1 MGGVSCPRDGD
12 SMHGQL
18 TFLQLSAEF
27 GGTKFGPFP
36 GPEIRLGSDEA
47 ASDITLPDALGV
59 LPQHVKI
66 LIQSDGSFIVA
77 PTERTAAVHVYRGSG
92 RAKHIATATALA
104 AGDSFALVTAEGP
117 RFIILAE
124 QPKQEKKKLGGK
136 KKKNMAPTAEGLFA
150 EIKRIGFTQVFRSRL
165 GNMFMTFWTRLKS
178 GTLFTPRVIIGF
190 LFLSTGW
197 IAAMGAGLAAI
208 GGLFAF
214 NGAQDELTEVRGDLA
229 DCRSV
234 GEGED
239 DIFTV
244 SQRILGDDEWASTLR
259 GDDTFQEAYIAG
271 IRSVHSNAND
281 YTWVYTQRSSDFT
294 SLRTQAIR
302 DSNLGPAFGEVFSY
316 VAATPGSIPERDW
329 YLWRE
334 TLLGDR
340 DCGRGPTRMTY
351 MQARNLEVAAM
362 PTVLVQS
369 SAFELLSTE
378 DKRTTVLGAPGLTDG
393 EIEGF
398 RSSEDEMTIAPV
410 GSNSSQA
417 CVYLE
422 GQDDRAS
429 ARDSVRALVRTLGPD
444 ARNIPG
450 AGQNYWIASRL
461 IRFFAAGMDLDYSTI
476 EFDGNA
482 PTPKLDEL
490 PSAQKDY
497 IVKMAATTAARAATI
512 RCLAALDDDNA
523 DSAEGILGPLP
534 GKIPCYVLFD
544 EAGVL

>member
-1 MGGVSCPRDGD
+1 
-12 SMHGQL
+12 MHGQL

-47 ASDITLPDALGV
+47 ASDITLPEALGV

-92 RAKHIATATALA
+92 RPKHIATATALA
-104 AGDSFALVTAEGP
+104 ANDSFALVTAEGP

-136 KKKNMAPTAEGLFA
+136 KKKNMAPTADGLFA

-165 GNMFMTFWTRLKS
+165 GNMGMKFWTRLKS

-208 GGLFAF
+208 GGMFAY
-214 NGAQDELTEVRGDLA
+214 NGAQDEITEVRGDLA
-229 DCRSV
+229 DCKSV

-244 SQRILGDDEWASTLR
+244 SERILGDDEWASTLR
-259 GDDTFQEAYIAG
+259 GDDTFHEAYIAG
-271 IRSVHSNAND
+271 IRSVHANADD
-281 YTWVYTQRSSDFT
+281 YTWVYTQSTSDFT
-294 SLRTQAIR
+294 TLRRQAIR
-302 DSNLGPAFGEVFSY
+302 DTNLGAAFGEVFSY

-351 MQARNLEVAAM
+351 MQSRNLDVAAM

-369 SAFELLSTE
+369 SAFDLLSTE
-378 DKRTTVLGAPGLTDG
+378 DKRTTLFGATGLTDS
-393 EIEGF
+393 EVESF
-398 RSSEDEMTIAPV
+398 RSADDEMTVAPV
-410 GSNSSQA
+410 GSNSSRA

-422 GQDDRAS
+422 GQDDRAE
-429 ARDSVRALVRTLGPD
+429 ARDIIRALTRTLGPE
-444 ARNIPG
+444 ARNLPG
-450 AGQNYWIASRL
+450 EGQNYWIASRL
-461 IRFFAAGMDLDYSTI
+461 VRFFAAGMEDDFDNI
-476 EFDGNA
+476 QFDGNA
-482 PTPKLDEL
+482 PTPELDEL
-490 PSAQKDY
+490 PSVDKDY

-523 DSAEGILGPLP
+523 DAAEAIVGELP

-544 EAGVL
+544 EAGLL

>member
-1 MGGVSCPRDGD
+1 
-12 SMHGQL
+12 MHGQL

-47 ASDITLPDALGV
+47 ASDITLPEALGV

-92 RAKHIATATALA
+92 RPKHIATATALA
-104 AGDSFALVTAEGP
+104 ANDSFALVTAEGP

-124 QPKQEKKKLGGK
+124 QAKQDHKKLGKK
-136 KKKNMAPTAEGLFA
+136 KKKNMAPTAEGMWA

-165 GNMFMTFWTRLKS
+165 GNMGMKFWTRLKS

-197 IAAMGAGLAAI
+197 IAAMGAGLAAV
-208 GGLFAF
+208 GGMFAF
-214 NGAQDELTEVRGDLA
+214 SGAQDEITEVRGDLA

-239 DIFTV
+239 NIFTV

-259 GDDTFQEAYIAG
+259 GDDTFHEAYIAG
-271 IRSVHSNAND
+271 ISSVHSNADD
-281 YTWVYTQRSSDFT
+281 YRWVYTQSSSDFS
-294 SLRTQAIR
+294 SLRRQAIR
-302 DSNLGPAFGEVFSY
+302 DNNLGSGFGEVFSY
-316 VAATPGSIPERDW
+316 VAATPGAIPERDW

-334 TLLGDR
+334 SLIDGDR

-351 MQARNLEVAAM
+351 MQARNLDVLAM
-362 PTVLVQS
+362 PTVLVTS
-369 SAFELLSTE
+369 SVFDILSTE
-378 DKRTTVLGAPGLTDG
+378 DKRTTLFGAPGLTLS
-393 EIEGF
+393 EIESF
-398 RSSEDEMTIAPV
+398 RAANDEMTVAPV

-417 CVYLE
+417 CVYLA
-422 GQDDRAS
+422 GHDDRAE
-429 ARDSVRALVRTLGPD
+429 ANDTIRALTRTLGPE
-444 ARNIPG
+444 ARNLPG
-450 AGQNYWIASRL
+450 EGQNYWIASRL
-461 IRFFAAGMDLDYSTI
+461 VRFFAAGMDLDFETI
-476 EFDGNA
+476 QFDGNA
-482 PTPKLDEL
+482 PTPELDEL
-490 PSAQKDY
+490 PSVQKDY

-512 RCLAALDDDNA
+512 RCLAVLDDDNA
-523 DSAEGILGPLP
+523 DIAEGIVGTLP